1 MSLVSSFHLFNSWLR
16 FCVPTRCKSIY
27 WVFFVGGIVKA
38 RAGYMIERSRKGE
51 RRTQVRDG
59 GDDLIAGDVWGVI
72 ANSEERDVR

>member
-1 MSLVSSFHLFNSWLR
+1 
-16 FCVPTRCKSIY
+16 
-27 WVFFVGGIVKA
+27 
-38 RAGYMIERSRKGE
+38 MIEQSRKGE

>member
-1 MSLVSSFHLFNSWLR
+1 M
-16 FCVPTRCKSIY
+16 
-27 WVFFVGGIVKA
+27 GGIVKA
-38 RAGYMIERSRKGE
+38 RAGYMIEQSRKGE